1 MRTPSFLSDHLRE
14 FLRVK
19 KIATLAELKQALGTT
34 VNITVFRMLKEL
46 SYRSSYSHRGRY
58 YSLDEI
64 PQFDPQGLWSFQAV
78 WFSRWGNLVTT
89 LEALLNAAPQGY
101 FAREL
106 QQLLHVEVKDA
117 LVGNFKNSGQ
127 KWERV
132 PTPVNDHDFR
142 SLATGI
148 ALPFGIYDPQA
159 NRGSVFVGVSHET
172 SAFAVTS
179 ISRWWGREGRLR
191 YPNARHLLILADTGG
206 SNSATRGAWK
216 DHLQQ
221 HLCDRLGLT
230 VTVAHYPTG
239 ASKYNPIERRLF
251 SQISKN
257 WAAEP
262 LTDYDKILRLIRGT
276 TTSTGLKVRAYLD
289 TKEYPL
295 KVKPSAQRLRELRI
309 TRHTTLPKWNYTITP
324 SNGK

>member
-1 MRTPSFLSDHLRE
+1 LLEPHTAGDPMSGLRWTHQTTTRIAAQLRRLGIRVGARTVARLLDKLDFSLRANC
-14 FLRVK
+14 K
-19 KIATLAELKQALGTT
+19 KIAAGD
-34 VNITVFRMLKEL
+34 
-46 SYRSSYSHRGRY
+46 RSSR
-58 YSLDEI
+58 DQ
-64 PQFDPQGLWSFQAV
+64 QFQQITRLRRSF
-78 WFSRWGNLVTT
+78 RRHGNPIISVD
-89 LEALLNAAPQGY
+89 AKK
-101 FAREL
+101 RE
-106 QQLLHVEVKDA
+106 
-117 LVGNFKNSGQ
+117 LVGNFKNPGR
-127 KWERV
+127 KWERG

-159 NRGSVFVGVSHET
+159 NCGSVFVGVSHET

-179 ISRWWGREGRLR
+179 ISRWWGQEGRLR

-216 DHLQQ
+216 DQLQ
-221 HLCDRLGLT
+221 HLCDRWGLT

-251 SQISKN
+251 SHITRN

-262 LTDYDKILRLIRGT
+262 LTDYNKILKLIRGT
-276 TTSTGLKVRAYLD
+276 TTTTGLKVRAYLD

-309 TRHTTLPKWNYTITP
+309 TRHTILPKWNYTIAP